1 MLLIIDNYD
10 SFTHNLAQY
19 IGEMGY
25 RVEIHRND
33 HISID
38 QIVRLNPSHIVI
50 SPGPCDP
57 HKAGISIE
65 AVKKFYK
72 RVPILGVCL
81 GHQAIAAAL
90 GGQIVRAN
98 RIMHGKVSKIYHSND
113 GIFKDLPS
121 PFKATRYHSLVV
133 DPSTCP
139 TQLEVTAWTEKN
151 NGEVSTIMGIADK
164 VNRLHGVQFH
174 PESIASEFGH
184 DIIRNFLVDN

>member
-19 IGEMGY
+19 IGELGF
-25 RVEIHRND
+25 EAKIHRND
-33 HISID
+33 QISTT
-38 QIVRLNPSHIVI
+38 QIARLAPSHIVI

-57 HKAGISIE
+57 QKAGISIE
-65 AVKKFYK
+65 VVKKFYK
-72 RVPILGVCL
+72 RIPILGVCL
-81 GHQAIAAAL
+81 GHQAIAASF
-90 GGQIVRAN
+90 GGKIIKAN
-98 RIMHGKVSKIYHSND
+98 RVMHGKVSKIYHTND
-113 GIFKDLPS
+113 GIFRDLPS
-121 PFKATRYHSLVV
+121 PFNATRYHSLVV

-139 TQLEVTAWTEKN
+139 TQLKITAWTETN
-151 NGEVSTIMGIADK
+151 NGKVSTIMGIADK

>member
-25 RVEIHRND
+25 KVEIHRND

-121 PFKATRYHSLVV
+121 PFNATRYHSLVV

>member
-10 SFTHNLAQY
+10 SFTYNLAQY
-19 IGEMGY
+19 IGEMGFG
-25 RVEIHRND
+25 VEIHRND
-33 HISID
+33 EISID
-38 QIVRLNPSHIVI
+38 QIARLNPSHIVI

-65 AVKKFYK
+65 TVKKFYK

-121 PFKATRYHSLVV
+121 PFNATRYHSLVV

>member
-33 HISID
+33 QISID
-38 QIVRLNPSHIVI
+38 QIARLNPSHIVI

-113 GIFKDLPS
+113 GLFKDLPS
-121 PFKATRYHSLVV
+121 PFNATRYHSLVV

>member
-19 IGEMGY
+19 IGEMGH

-33 HISID
+33 KISID
-38 QIVRLNPSHIVI
+38 QIARLNPSHIVI

-121 PFKATRYHSLVV
+121 PFNATRYHSLVV

-139 TQLEVTAWTEKN
+139 TQLEVTAWTEKI

>member
-184 DIIRNFLVDN
+184 DIIRNFLIDN

>member
-19 IGEMGY
+19 IGEIGFGA
-25 RVEIHRND
+25 EIHRND
-33 HISID
+33 QISIG
-38 QIVRLNPSHIVI
+38 QITRLDPSHIVI

-57 HKAGISIE
+57 EKAGISME
-65 AVKKFYK
+65 VVKKFYK
-72 RVPILGVCL
+72 RIPILGVCL
-81 GHQAIAAAL
+81 GHQAIAASL
-90 GGQIVRAN
+90 GGKIVKAN

-113 GIFKDLPS
+113 DIFRDLPS
-121 PFKATRYHSLVV
+121 PFNATRYHSLVV

-139 TQLEVTAWTEKN
+139 KQLEITAWTETS
-151 NGEVSTIMGIADK
+151 NGAVSTIMGIADK

-184 DIIRNFLVDN
+184 DIIRNFLINN

>member
-19 IGEMGY
+19 IGEMGH

-33 HISID
+33 KISID
-38 QIVRLNPSHIVI
+38 QIARLNPSHIVI

-72 RVPILGVCL
+72 RIPILGVCL
-81 GHQAIAAAL
+81 GHQAIAASL

-113 GIFKDLPS
+113 GLFKDLPS
-121 PFKATRYHSLVV
+121 PFNATRYHSLVV

>member
-72 RVPILGVCL
+72 RIPILGVCL
-81 GHQAIAAAL
+81 GHQAIAASL

-113 GIFKDLPS
+113 GLFKDLPS
-121 PFKATRYHSLVV
+121 PFNATRYHSLVV

>member
-72 RVPILGVCL
+72 RIPILGVCL
-81 GHQAIAAAL
+81 GHQAIATAL

>member
-19 IGEMGY
+19 IGEMGFG
-25 RVEIHRND
+25 VEIHRND
-33 HISID
+33 EISID
-38 QIVRLNPSHIVI
+38 QIARLNPSHIVI

-57 HKAGISIE
+57 HKAGISMDV
-65 AVKKFYK
+65 VKKFYK
-72 RVPILGVCL
+72 RIPILGVCL
-81 GHQAIAAAL
+81 GHQAIAASL

-98 RIMHGKVSKIYHSND
+98 RIMHGKISKIYHSND
-113 GIFKDLPS
+113 GLFKDLPS
-121 PFKATRYHSLVV
+121 PFTATRYHSLVV

-151 NGEVSTIMGIADK
+151 NGEVSTIMGITDK

>member
-19 IGEMGY
+19 IGELGF
-25 RVEIHRND
+25 EAQIHRND
-33 HISID
+33 QISTD
-38 QIVRLNPSHIVI
+38 QIARLAPSHIVI

-57 HKAGISIE
+57 QKAGISIE
-65 AVKKFYK
+65 VVKKFYK
-72 RVPILGVCL
+72 RIPILGVCL
-81 GHQAIAAAL
+81 GHQAIAASF
-90 GGQIVRAN
+90 GGKIIKAN
-98 RIMHGKVSKIYHSND
+98 RIMHGKVSKIHHTND
-113 GIFKDLPS
+113 GIFRDLPS
-121 PFKATRYHSLVV
+121 PFNATRYHSLVV

-139 TQLEVTAWTEKN
+139 TELKITAWTETN
-151 NGEVSTIMGIADK
+151 NGTVSTIMGIADK